1 MPVPEKGS
9 VTWLFYKEKVLSASV
24 DYYDRTLPRVE
35 VRGLNILH
43 DNAPVHRSAVVTKYL
58 EEHNIKTLP
67 NPAYSPDL
75 SPCDFWLNPY
85 IKAYL
90 RGRRFWKTQRL
101 GKGPFPVSKQYTQR
115 CLQTFIF
122 GMDKKMEKCVRINEE
137 YFEGLT

>member
-1 MPVPEKGS
+1 MRVPKKGS

-43 DNAPVHRSAVVTKYL
+43 DNAPAHRSAVVTEYL

-67 NPAYSPDL
+67 HPAYSPDL

-90 RGRRFWKTQRL
+90 RGRRF
-101 GKGPFPVSKQYTQR
+101 
-115 CLQTFIF
+115 
-122 GMDKKMEKCVRINEE
+122 
-137 YFEGLT
+137 